1 MSGSGNIIYETE
13 NEWDEEEET
22 ETIDGDTMPWRICN
36 DTSNLY

>member
-1 MSGSGNIIYETE
+1 MLKEIE

-22 ETIDGDTMPWRICN
+22 TDGDTMPWRICN